1 MRFVDIKILFERDSR
16 YRLSQQALLKK
27 TTEFIINSLTCLII
41 INSFFLLLENPLNTN
56 KQQVTIYR
64 Y

>member
-27 TTEFIINSLTCLII
+27 TTEFIINSLACLII

>member
-16 YRLSQQALLKK
+16 YRLTQQALLK
-27 TTEFIINSLTCLII
+27 TTAEFIINLLTCLII
-41 INSFFLLLENPLNTN
+41 INSSFSLLGNPLNTN
-56 KQQVTIYR
+56 KHGVTKYR

>member
-27 TTEFIINSLTCLII
+27 TTEFTINSLTCLII